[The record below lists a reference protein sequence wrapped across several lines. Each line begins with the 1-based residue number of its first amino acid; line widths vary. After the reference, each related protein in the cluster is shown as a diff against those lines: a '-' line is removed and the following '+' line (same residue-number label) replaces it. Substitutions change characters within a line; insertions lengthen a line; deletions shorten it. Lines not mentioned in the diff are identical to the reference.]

1 MSILEWLG
9 LAPAAPRAAE
19 GEVVRRIV
27 AELES
32 MEPAQARLLAL
43 FAFLLARVANVD
55 LEISADE
62 TREMERIVETHG
74 GLRPAQAALVVEI
87 AKAENRLLGPTHNFV
102 VAREF
107 RDLAGEEQKRA
118 LLDCLFAVAAADGA
132 VSVAEEEEI
141 RVVSRALLL
150 DEADYLSIRSGY
162 KHLRAVLKRD

>member
-9 LAPAAPRAAE
+9 LAPAAPRGAE

-55 LEISADE
+55 LEISGDE

-74 GLRPAQAALVVEI
+74 RLRPAQAALVVEI

-102 VAREF
+102 AAREF

-132 VSVAEEEEI
+132 ISVAEEEEI

-162 KHLRAVLKRD
+162 KHLRTVLRRD